1 LGFPRG
7 DQLGNDA
14 ALMSW
19 FGQLLFPN
27 AKSYERRRKTRVLW
41 LTIIV
46 TLFIGAVLTGAL
58 YLMNKPLFK

>member
-1 LGFPRG
+1 
-7 DQLGNDA
+7 
-14 ALMSW
+14 MSW